1 MKDTDKI
8 DIESIN
14 TPGQTTRVGAEKYH
28 AMRDILLEILP
39 KSAPGL
45 TAEEMLEAM
54 KPLLPQELWPNG
66 EKSGWWQKTV
76 QLDLEAKGI
85 LVRDRSSKPL
95 RWWQTC

>member
-8 DIESIN
+8 EIENIN

-28 AMRDILLEILP
+28 AMRDILLKILP

-45 TAEEMLEAM
+45 TAKEMLEAM

-85 LVRDRSSKPL
+85 LVRDPSSKPL
-95 RWWQTC
+95 RWWQTR